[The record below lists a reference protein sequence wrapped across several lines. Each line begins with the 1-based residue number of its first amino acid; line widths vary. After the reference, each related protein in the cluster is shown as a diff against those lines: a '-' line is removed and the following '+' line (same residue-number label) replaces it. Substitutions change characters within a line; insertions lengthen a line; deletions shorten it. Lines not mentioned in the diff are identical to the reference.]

1 MPSLSGGSDLSEE
14 SMMSDPSP
22 SVPFPSFPSP
32 SIPSPLVS
40 VSTLQTLLER
50 PESASALRIVDCRW
64 YLSGPRHGR
73 TEYAAGHLPGAV
85 FADLDADLSQKDPL
99 RAPIGGRHPLPPPAL
114 FVAAMKRLGIS
125 ADTHVVVYDDAA
137 GAIAARL
144 WWMLRY
150 YGHSAVSVLEGGVPA
165 WVAAGGRLETTVPA
179 IPPGT
184 FDGTPNPDM
193 MVDGAYMR
201 AHVGQF
207 SRRGHA
213 LEWEGDP
220 CASVGAPPQVPQP
233 SILLIDARSGE
244 RYRGE
249 VEPIDSKAGHI
260 PGAVNVPFT
269 ENLEGGVFK
278 PAEVLR
284 ARYEQAG
291 VGTTDET
298 ILYCGSGVTACH
310 DLLAL
315 SVAGYDDVKLYPGS
329 WSDWC
334 NDQSLPIA
342 VGNEER

>member
-1 MPSLSGGSDLSEE
+1 M
-14 SMMSDPSP
+14 
-22 SVPFPSFPSP
+22 
-32 SIPSPLVS
+32 SIPPPLIS
-40 VSTLQTLLER
+40 ASTLRELLAASTSTNTLR
-50 PESASALRIVDCRW
+50 VVDCRW

-85 FADLDADLSQKDPL
+85 FADLDADLSQKDAQ
-99 RAPIGGRHPLPPPAL
+99 RAPIGGRHPLPSPAH
-114 FVAAMKRLGIS
+114 FVAVMQRLGIS
-125 ADTHVVVYDDAA
+125 ADTQVVVYDDAA
-137 GAIAARL
+137 GASAARL

-150 YGHSAVSVLEGGVPA
+150 YGHAAVSVLEGGLPA
-165 WVAAGGRLETTVPA
+165 WVTAGGELETA
-179 IPPGT
+179 IPDIIPGT
-184 FDGTPNPDM
+184 FDGTPNPDK

-220 CASVGAPPQVPQP
+220 CASVGAPVQVSQP

-249 VEPIDSKAGHI
+249 VEPIDSRAGHI

-278 PAEVLR
+278 PADVLR

-315 SVAGYDDVKLYPGS
+315 SVAGIEDVKLYPGS

-334 NDQSLPIA
+334 NDPSLPIA
-342 VGNEER
+342 VGNEKGE